1 MKLMVMQRLFLTLIL
16 TSIVGAINSYGVFA
30 ADKSQSSSQFNA
42 SIPVQVA
49 AANASGQFVAVEH
62 PTTGQASIIEEDG
75 KKYLELG
82 QDFTSDRGPALEVIL
97 HQANAVGL
105 KVEESSYVSLG
116 ALQSFNGAQRYLIP
130 DEVDLSD
137 YKSVAIWCEEF
148 NATFGYAP
156 LTQ

>member
-1 MKLMVMQRLFLTLIL
+1 MQRLFLTLIL
-16 TSIVGAINSYGVFA
+16 TSIVGATTSYGAFA
-30 ADKSQSSSQFNA
+30 AERSKSSIQSNT
-42 SIPVQVA
+42 PVRVA

-75 KKYLELG
+75 EKYLELS
-82 QDFTSDRGPALEVIL
+82 QDFTSDRGPALRVIL
-97 HQANAVGL
+97 HQADEVGL
-105 KVEESSYVSLG
+105 KVEEGSYVSLG
-116 ALQSFNGAQRYLIP
+116 ALESFNGAQRYLIP
-130 DEVDLSD
+130 NEVDLSN